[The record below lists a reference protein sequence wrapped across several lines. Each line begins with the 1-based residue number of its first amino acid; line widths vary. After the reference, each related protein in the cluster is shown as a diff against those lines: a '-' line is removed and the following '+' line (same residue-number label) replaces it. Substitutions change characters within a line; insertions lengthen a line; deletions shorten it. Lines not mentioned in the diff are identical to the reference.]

1 LSQIATLAQYID
13 WLCKLLKIKT
23 FISQKFLDTPVFRL
37 LRFRQKVLTDF
48 EAPLELFSLEEE
60 AAHVAGWPFRFGAE
74 LDCVLLIAFSG
85 VRSLECIL
93 KSRTIARRFVGNSC
107 PENSYHPT
115 GVAEDRRITLPAP
128 EAKQCSAMD
137 VVEQFNRVSRSA
149 ATAASRS

>member
-1 LSQIATLAQYID
+1 LSQIATLAQHID

-74 LDCVLLIAFSG
+74 LDCVLLIAFS
-85 VRSLECIL
+85 
-93 KSRTIARRFVGNSC
+93 
-107 PENSYHPT
+107 
-115 GVAEDRRITLPAP
+115 
-128 EAKQCSAMD
+128 
-137 VVEQFNRVSRSA
+137 
-149 ATAASRS
+149 